1 MKYNVDRQI
10 IVSNEFPVEIERKFR
25 VLCIPKNLENYTHL
39 RQWYIPSSLVEY
51 NTKITLNKLE
61 LVSEVEN
68 RWQRKIRELIN
79 LENTTIRIRLNGKS
93 AILCIKGKTNTIS
106 RIEFEWELQDYP
118 ILEELLAKS
127 NWPMV
132 EKYRYEIL
140 AEDGYLWELDQFLG
154 LNEGLW
160 LAEVELSDENSDFI
174 CPNWVGSEVSQ
185 DRRFSSKQ
193 LAKTPYIEFN
203 EDQSRPLTK
212 C

>member
-1 MKYNVDRQI
+1 M
-10 IVSNEFPVEIERKFR
+10 VE
-25 VLCIPKNLENYTHL
+25 CNG
-39 RQWYIPSSLVEY
+39 
-51 NTKITLNKLE
+51 KITLNKLE

-68 RWQRKIRELIN
+68 GWQRKIRELIN

-93 AILCIKGKTNTIS
+93 AILCIKGKINTIS
-106 RIEFEWELQDYP
+106 RIEFEWELQNYP
-118 ILEELLAKS
+118 ILERLLSES

-132 EKYRYEIL
+132 EKHRWEIL
-140 AEDGYLWELDQFLG
+140 AEDGYLWELDQFQG

-160 LAEVELSDENSDFI
+160 LAEIELSDENSDFI
-174 CPNWVGSEVSQ
+174 SPNWVGSEVSQ

-203 EDQSRPLTK
+203 EDQSKPLTK